1 MSNAET
7 PAEAPVDAPE
17 GDTAAARLEDRDTPL
32 SRLLTGRGHI
42 DFIGRSRLWLYI
54 TLAVLALAVIVPLT
68 RGLNFS
74 IEFTG
79 GSSFIVEGA
88 TQDFTAGDLETT
100 LAELGITGAIVQL
113 VDDGEGAQL
122 STPAISEIS
131 GVDDLE
137 VAAAIEEV
145 TGGEV
150 SVSTIGPR
158 WGDAVTE
165 QAVRALVVFLVL
177 VIAYLTLRFEWRMAV
192 AAVVTLAH
200 DLAVTVAV
208 YALLGFNISP
218 STVIAFLTILG
229 YSLYDTVVVFDRITE
244 DADRLTSVS
253 TTSYAQVANQA
264 LNNVLVR
271 SVSTSLTSVL
281 PVASLL
287 FIGANVFGATTLTDL
302 SLALFIGMTVGTYSS
317 LIVAAPLLV
326 WLKEKDP
333 KYAELKERAA
343 LGSS

>member
-1 MSNAET
+1 VT
-7 PAEAPVDAPE
+7 D
-17 GDTAAARLEDRDTPL
+17 DITTTDRQEDRDTGL
-32 SRLLTGRGHI
+32 SRLLTGRADV
-42 DFIGRSRLWLYI
+42 DFIGRSRQFGLI
-54 TLAVLALAVIVPLT
+54 TLALVLVSLAALGI

-79 GSSFIVEGA
+79 GSSFVEEGA
-88 TQDFTAGDLETT
+88 TQEFSVDDIEAALTDL
-100 LAELGITGAIVQL
+100 GVTGAIVQV
-113 VDDGEGAQL
+113 VDDGRGAQV

-137 VAAAIEEV
+137 VAAAIEEL

-165 QAVRALVVFLVL
+165 QAVRGLIVFLVL
-177 VIAYLTLRFEWRMAV
+177 VIAYITFRFEWRMAV
-192 AAVVTLAH
+192 SAVLTLLH
-200 DLAVTVAV
+200 DVIITIGL
-208 YALLGFNISP
+208 YALIGFTVSP
-218 STVIAFLTILG
+218 STVIAILTILG

-244 DADRLTSVS
+244 DSEKLTSVS
-253 TTSYAQVANQA
+253 TTSYGQLANGA

-271 SVSTSLTSVL
+271 SLSTSITSVL

-287 FIGANVFGATTLTDL
+287 FVGANLLGAATLSDL
-302 SLALFIGMTVGTYSS
+302 ALALFIGMTVGTYSS
-317 LIVAAPLLV
+317 IFIATPLLV

-333 KYAELKERAA
+333 KFAELKERAERGGA
-343 LGSS
+343 AA

>member
-1 MSNAET
+1 MT
-7 PAEAPVDAPE
+7 D
-17 GDTAAARLEDRDTPL
+17 DITTTDRQEDRDTGL
-32 SRLLTGRGHI
+32 SRLLTGRAHV
-42 DFIGRSRLWLYI
+42 DFIGRSRQFGLI
-54 TLAVLALAVIVPLT
+54 TLALILISLAALGI

-79 GSSFIVEGA
+79 GSSFVEEGA
-88 TQDFTAGDLETT
+88 TQEFSVDDIEAALTDL
-100 LAELGITGAIVQL
+100 GVTGAIVQV
-113 VDDGEGAQL
+113 VDDGRGAQV

-137 VAAAIEEV
+137 VAAAIEEL

-165 QAVRALVVFLVL
+165 QAVRGLIVFLVL
-177 VIAYLTLRFEWRMAV
+177 VIAYITFRFEWRMAV
-192 AAVVTLAH
+192 SAVLTLLH
-200 DLAVTVAV
+200 DVIITIGL
-208 YALLGFNISP
+208 YALIGFTVSP
-218 STVIAFLTILG
+218 STVIAILTILG

-244 DADRLTSVS
+244 DSEKLTSVS
-253 TTSYAQVANQA
+253 TTSYGQLANGA

-271 SVSTSLTSVL
+271 SLSTSITSVL

-287 FIGANVFGATTLTDL
+287 FVGANLLGAATLSDL
-302 SLALFIGMTVGTYSS
+302 ALALFIGMTVGTYSS
-317 LIVAAPLLV
+317 IFIATPLLV

-333 KYAELKERAA
+333 KFAELKERAERGGA
-343 LGSS
+343 AA

>member
-1 MSNAET
+1 MT
-7 PAEAPVDAPE
+7 DITTT
-17 GDTAAARLEDRDTPL
+17 DRQEDRDTGL
-32 SRLLTGRGHI
+32 SRLLTGRAQV
-42 DFIGRSRLWLYI
+42 DFIGRSRQFGLI
-54 TLAVLALAVIVPLT
+54 TLALILVSLAALGI

-79 GSSFIVEGA
+79 GSSFVEEGA
-88 TQDFTAGDLETT
+88 TQEFTVEDIEAALTDL
-100 LAELGITGAIVQL
+100 GVTGAIVQV
-113 VDDGEGAQL
+113 VDDGAGAQV

-137 VAAAIEEV
+137 VAAAIEEL

-165 QAVRALVVFLVL
+165 QAIRGLIVFLVL
-177 VIAYLTLRFEWRMAV
+177 VIAYITFRFEWRMAV
-192 AAVVTLAH
+192 SAVLTLLH
-200 DLAVTVAV
+200 DVIITVGL
-208 YALLGFNISP
+208 YALIGFTVSP
-218 STVIAFLTILG
+218 STVIAILTILG

-244 DADRLTSVS
+244 DSEKLTSVS
-253 TTSYAQVANQA
+253 TTSYGQLANGA

-271 SVSTSLTSVL
+271 SLSTSITSVL

-287 FIGANVFGATTLTDL
+287 FVGANLLGAATLSDL
-302 SLALFIGMTVGTYSS
+302 ALALFIGMTVGTYSS
-317 LIVAAPLLV
+317 IFIATPLLV

-333 KYAELKERAA
+333 KFAELKERAERGGA
-343 LGSS
+343 AA

>member
-1 MSNAET
+1 MSTAQPT
-7 PAEAPVDAPE
+7 PSEVNPDA
-17 GDTAAARLEDRDTPL
+17 DRMEDRDTKL
-32 SRLLTGRGHI
+32 SRLLTGRGDI

-54 TLAVLALAVIVPLT
+54 TLGVLALAVIIPLT

-79 GSSFIVEGA
+79 GSSFIEEDA
-88 TQDFTAGDLETT
+88 TRDFTVDDLEAA
-100 LAELGITGAIVQL
+100 LGELGVSGAIVQL
-113 VDDGEGAQL
+113 VDGGSGAQI
-122 STPAISEIS
+122 STPATTEIE

-158 WGDAVTE
+158 WGEAVTE
-165 QAVRALVVFLVL
+165 QAVRALLVFLVL
-177 VIAYLTLRFEWRMAV
+177 VIIYLTVRFEWRMAL
-192 AAVVTLAH
+192 AAVATLVH
-200 DLAVTVAV
+200 DLGITIAL
-208 YALLGFNISP
+208 YALLGFSVSP
-218 STVIAFLTILG
+218 STVIALLTILG

-244 DADRLTSVS
+244 DADKLTSVS

-271 SVSTSLTSVL
+271 SISTSLTSIL

-287 FIGANVFGATTLTDL
+287 FIGAQAFGATTLTDL
-302 SLALFIGMTVGTYSS
+302 SLALFIGMSVGTYSS
-317 LIVAAPLLV
+317 IVIATPLLV
-326 WLKEKDP
+326 WLKEKEP

-343 LGSS
+343 RGGAA

>member
-1 MSNAET
+1 MT
-7 PAEAPVDAPE
+7 D
-17 GDTAAARLEDRDTPL
+17 DITTATDRQEDRDTGL
-32 SRLLTGRGHI
+32 SRLLTGRADV
-42 DFIGRSRLWLYI
+42 DFIGRSRQFGLI
-54 TLAVLALAVIVPLT
+54 TLALVLISLAALGI

-79 GSSFIVEGA
+79 GSSFVEEGA
-88 TQDFTAGDLETT
+88 TQEFSVDDIEAALTDL
-100 LAELGITGAIVQL
+100 GVTGAIVQV
-113 VDDGEGAQL
+113 VDDGRGAQV

-137 VAAAIEEV
+137 VAAAIEEL

-165 QAVRALVVFLVL
+165 QAVRGLIVFLVL
-177 VIAYLTLRFEWRMAV
+177 VIAYITFRFEWRMAV
-192 AAVVTLAH
+192 SAVLTLLH
-200 DLAVTVAV
+200 DVIITIGL
-208 YALLGFNISP
+208 YALIGFTVSP
-218 STVIAFLTILG
+218 STVIAILTILG

-244 DADRLTSVS
+244 DSEKLTSVS
-253 TTSYAQVANQA
+253 TTSYGQLANGA

-271 SVSTSLTSVL
+271 SLSTSITSVL

-287 FIGANVFGATTLTDL
+287 FVGANLLGAATLSDL
-302 SLALFIGMTVGTYSS
+302 ALALFIGMTVGTYSS
-317 LIVAAPLLV
+317 IFIATPLLV

-333 KYAELKERAA
+333 KFAELKERAERGGA
-343 LGSS
+343 TA

>member
-1 MSNAET
+1 MT
-7 PAEAPVDAPE
+7 D
-17 GDTAAARLEDRDTPL
+17 DITTTDRQEDRDTGL
-32 SRLLTGRGHI
+32 SRLLTGRADV
-42 DFIGRSRLWLYI
+42 DFIGRSRQFGLI
-54 TLAVLALAVIVPLT
+54 TLALVLVSLAALGI

-79 GSSFIVEGA
+79 GSSFVEEGA
-88 TQDFTAGDLETT
+88 TQEFSVDDIEAALTDL
-100 LAELGITGAIVQL
+100 GVTGAIVQV
-113 VDDGEGAQL
+113 VDDGRGAQV

-137 VAAAIEEV
+137 VAAAIEEL

-165 QAVRALVVFLVL
+165 QAVRGLIVFLVL
-177 VIAYLTLRFEWRMAV
+177 VIAYITFRFEWRMAV
-192 AAVVTLAH
+192 SAVLTLLH
-200 DLAVTVAV
+200 DVIITIGL
-208 YALLGFNISP
+208 YALIGFTVSP
-218 STVIAFLTILG
+218 STVIAILTILG

-244 DADRLTSVS
+244 DSEKLTSVS
-253 TTSYAQVANQA
+253 TTSYGQLANGA

-271 SVSTSLTSVL
+271 SLSTSITSVL

-287 FIGANVFGATTLTDL
+287 FVGANLLGAATLSDL
-302 SLALFIGMTVGTYSS
+302 ALALFIGMTVGTYSS
-317 LIVAAPLLV
+317 IFIATPLLV

-333 KYAELKERAA
+333 KFAELKERAERGGA
-343 LGSS
+343 AA

>member
-1 MSNAET
+1 MT
-7 PAEAPVDAPE
+7 D
-17 GDTAAARLEDRDTPL
+17 DITTTDRQEDRDTGL
-32 SRLLTGRGHI
+32 SRLLTGRADV
-42 DFIGRSRLWLYI
+42 DFIGRSRQFGLI
-54 TLAVLALAVIVPLT
+54 TLALVLISLAALGI

-79 GSSFIVEGA
+79 GSSFVEEGA
-88 TQDFTAGDLETT
+88 TQEFTVDDIEAALTDL
-100 LAELGITGAIVQL
+100 GVTGAIVQV
-113 VDDGEGAQL
+113 VDDGRGAQV

-137 VAAAIEEV
+137 VAAAIEEL

-165 QAVRALVVFLVL
+165 QAVRGLIVFLVL
-177 VIAYLTLRFEWRMAV
+177 VIAYITFRFEWRMAV
-192 AAVVTLAH
+192 SAVLTLLH
-200 DLAVTVAV
+200 DVIITIGL
-208 YALLGFNISP
+208 YALIGFTVSP
-218 STVIAFLTILG
+218 STVIAILTILG

-244 DADRLTSVS
+244 DSEKLTSVS
-253 TTSYAQVANQA
+253 TTSYGQLANGA

-271 SVSTSLTSVL
+271 SLSTSITSVL

-287 FIGANVFGATTLTDL
+287 FVGANLLGAATLSDL
-302 SLALFIGMTVGTYSS
+302 ALALFIGMTVGTYSS
-317 LIVAAPLLV
+317 IFIATPLLV

-333 KYAELKERAA
+333 KFAELKERAERGGA
-343 LGSS
+343 AA

>member
-1 MSNAET
+1 MT
-7 PAEAPVDAPE
+7 D
-17 GDTAAARLEDRDTPL
+17 DITTATDRQEDRDTGL
-32 SRLLTGRGHI
+32 SRLLTGRAHV
-42 DFIGRSRLWLYI
+42 DFIGRSRQFGLI
-54 TLAVLALAVIVPLT
+54 TLALVLISLAALGI

-79 GSSFIVEGA
+79 GSSFVEEGA
-88 TQDFTAGDLETT
+88 TQEFSVDDIEAALTDL
-100 LAELGITGAIVQL
+100 GVTGAIVQV
-113 VDDGEGAQL
+113 VDDGRGAQV

-137 VAAAIEEV
+137 VAAAIEEL

-165 QAVRALVVFLVL
+165 QAVRGLIVFLVL
-177 VIAYLTLRFEWRMAV
+177 VIAYITFRFEWRMAV
-192 AAVVTLAH
+192 SAVLTLLH
-200 DLAVTVAV
+200 DVIITVGL
-208 YALLGFNISP
+208 YALIGFTVSP
-218 STVIAFLTILG
+218 STVIAILTILG

-244 DADRLTSVS
+244 DSEKLTSVS
-253 TTSYAQVANQA
+253 TTSYGQLANGA

-271 SVSTSLTSVL
+271 SLSTSITSVL

-287 FIGANVFGATTLTDL
+287 FVGANLLGAATLSDL
-302 SLALFIGMTVGTYSS
+302 ALALFIGMTVGTYSS
-317 LIVAAPLLV
+317 IFIATPLLV

-333 KYAELKERAA
+333 KFAELKERAERGGA
-343 LGSS
+343 AA

>member
-1 MSNAET
+1 MT
-7 PAEAPVDAPE
+7 D
-17 GDTAAARLEDRDTPL
+17 DITTATDRQEDRDTGL
-32 SRLLTGRGHI
+32 SRLLTGRAHV
-42 DFIGRSRLWLYI
+42 DFIGRSRQFGLI
-54 TLAVLALAVIVPLT
+54 TLALILISLAALGI

-79 GSSFIVEGA
+79 GSSFVEEGA
-88 TQDFTAGDLETT
+88 TQEFSVDDIEAALTDL
-100 LAELGITGAIVQL
+100 GVTGAIVQV
-113 VDDGEGAQL
+113 VDDGRGAQV

-137 VAAAIEEV
+137 VAAAIEEL

-165 QAVRALVVFLVL
+165 QAVRGLIVFLVL
-177 VIAYLTLRFEWRMAV
+177 VIAYITFRFEWRMAV
-192 AAVVTLAH
+192 SAVLTLLH
-200 DLAVTVAV
+200 DVIITVGL
-208 YALLGFNISP
+208 YALIGFTVSP
-218 STVIAFLTILG
+218 STVIAILTILG

-244 DADRLTSVS
+244 DSDKLTSVS
-253 TTSYAQVANQA
+253 TTSYGQLANGA

-271 SVSTSLTSVL
+271 SLSTSITSVL

-287 FIGANVFGATTLTDL
+287 FVGANLLGAATLSDL
-302 SLALFIGMTVGTYSS
+302 ALALFIGMTVGTYSS
-317 LIVAAPLLV
+317 IFIATPLLV

-333 KYAELKERAA
+333 KFAELKERAERGGA
-343 LGSS
+343 AA

>member
-1 MSNAET
+1 MT
-7 PAEAPVDAPE
+7 D
-17 GDTAAARLEDRDTPL
+17 DITTTDRQEDRDTGL
-32 SRLLTGRGHI
+32 SRLLTGRADV
-42 DFIGRSRLWLYI
+42 DFIGRSRQFGLI
-54 TLAVLALAVIVPLT
+54 TLALVLISLAALGI

-79 GSSFIVEGA
+79 GSSFVEEGA
-88 TQDFTAGDLETT
+88 TQEFSVDDIEAALTDL
-100 LAELGITGAIVQL
+100 GVTGAIVQV
-113 VDDGEGAQL
+113 VDDGRGAQV

-137 VAAAIEEV
+137 VAAAIEEL

-165 QAVRALVVFLVL
+165 QAVRGLIVFLVL
-177 VIAYLTLRFEWRMAV
+177 VIAYITFRFEWRMAV
-192 AAVVTLAH
+192 SAVLTLLH
-200 DLAVTVAV
+200 DVIITIGL
-208 YALLGFNISP
+208 YALIGFTVSP
-218 STVIAFLTILG
+218 STVIAILTILG

-244 DADRLTSVS
+244 DSEKLTSVS
-253 TTSYAQVANQA
+253 TTSYGQLANGA

-271 SVSTSLTSVL
+271 SLSTSITSVL

-287 FIGANVFGATTLTDL
+287 FVGANLLGAATLSDL
-302 SLALFIGMTVGTYSS
+302 ALALFIGMTVGTYSS
-317 LIVAAPLLV
+317 IFIATPLLV

-333 KYAELKERAA
+333 KFAELKERAERGGA
-343 LGSS
+343 TA

>member
-1 MSNAET
+1 MT
-7 PAEAPVDAPE
+7 D
-17 GDTAAARLEDRDTPL
+17 DITTTDRQEDRDTGL
-32 SRLLTGRGHI
+32 SRLLTGRAHV
-42 DFIGRSRLWLYI
+42 DFIGRSRQFGLI
-54 TLAVLALAVIVPLT
+54 TLALILISLAALGI

-79 GSSFIVEGA
+79 GSSFVEEGA
-88 TQDFTAGDLETT
+88 TQEFSVDDIEAALTDL
-100 LAELGITGAIVQL
+100 GVTGAIVQV
-113 VDDGEGAQL
+113 VDDGRGAQV

-137 VAAAIEEV
+137 VAAAIEEL

-165 QAVRALVVFLVL
+165 QAVRGLIVFLVL
-177 VIAYLTLRFEWRMAV
+177 VIAYITFRFEWRMAV
-192 AAVVTLAH
+192 LTLLH
-200 DLAVTVAV
+200 DVIITIGL
-208 YALLGFNISP
+208 YALIGFTVSP
-218 STVIAFLTILG
+218 STVIAILTILG

-244 DADRLTSVS
+244 DSEKLTSVS
-253 TTSYAQVANQA
+253 TTSYGQLANGA

-271 SVSTSLTSVL
+271 SLSTSITSVL

-287 FIGANVFGATTLTDL
+287 FVGANLLGAATLSDL
-302 SLALFIGMTVGTYSS
+302 ALALFIGMTVGTYSS
-317 LIVAAPLLV
+317 IFIATPLLV

-333 KYAELKERAA
+333 KFAELKERAERGGA
-343 LGSS
+343 AA

>member
-1 MSNAET
+1 VT
-7 PAEAPVDAPE
+7 D
-17 GDTAAARLEDRDTPL
+17 DITTTDRQEDRDTGL
-32 SRLLTGRGHI
+32 SRLLTGRADV
-42 DFIGRSRLWLYI
+42 DFIGRSRQFGLI
-54 TLAVLALAVIVPLT
+54 TLALVLISLAALGI

-79 GSSFIVEGA
+79 GSSFVEEGA
-88 TQDFTAGDLETT
+88 TQEFSVDDIEAALTDL
-100 LAELGITGAIVQL
+100 GVTGAIVQV
-113 VDDGEGAQL
+113 VDDGRGAQV

-137 VAAAIEEV
+137 VAAAIEEL

-165 QAVRALVVFLVL
+165 QAVRGLIVFLVL
-177 VIAYLTLRFEWRMAV
+177 VIAYITFRFEWRMAV
-192 AAVVTLAH
+192 SAVLTLLH
-200 DLAVTVAV
+200 DVIITIGL
-208 YALLGFNISP
+208 YALIGFTVSP
-218 STVIAFLTILG
+218 STVIAILTILG

-244 DADRLTSVS
+244 DSEKLTSVS
-253 TTSYAQVANQA
+253 TTSYGQLANGA

-271 SVSTSLTSVL
+271 SLSTSITSVL

-287 FIGANVFGATTLTDL
+287 FVGANLLGAATLSDL
-302 SLALFIGMTVGTYSS
+302 ALALFIGMTVGTYSS
-317 LIVAAPLLV
+317 IFIATPLLV

-333 KYAELKERAA
+333 KFAELKERAERGGA
-343 LGSS
+343 TA

>member
-1 MSNAET
+1 MSNEADT
-7 PAEAPVDAPE
+7 PAEAPEVDPVVA
-17 GDTAAARLEDRDTPL
+17 DRLEDRNTAL
-32 SRLLTGRGHI
+32 SRLLTGRGSI

-79 GSSFIVEGA
+79 GSSFIEEGA
-88 TQDFTAGDLETT
+88 TRDFTAGDLEAALTD
-100 LAELGITGAIVQL
+100 LGVAGALVQ
-113 VDDGEGAQL
+113 VVNEGEGAQI

-158 WGDAVTE
+158 WGQAVTE
-165 QAVRALVVFLVL
+165 QAVRALIVFLVL
-177 VIAYLTLRFEWRMAV
+177 VIAYLTVRFEWRMAA
-192 AAVVTLAH
+192 AAVATLVH
-200 DLAVTVAV
+200 DVGITVAV
-208 YALLGFNISP
+208 YALLGFSVSP
-218 STVIAFLTILG
+218 STVIALLTILG
-229 YSLYDTVVVFDRITE
+229 YSLYDTVVVFDRVTE
-244 DADRLTSVS
+244 DAAKLTSVS
-253 TTSYAQVANQA
+253 TTSYGQVANQA
-264 LNNVLVR
+264 LNNVLIR
-271 SVSTSLTSVL
+271 SISTSLTSVL

-302 SLALFIGMTVGTYSS
+302 ALALFIGMTVGTYSS
-317 LIVAAPLLV
+317 IIVATPFLV

-343 LGSS
+343 LGS

>member
-1 MSNAET
+1 MT
-7 PAEAPVDAPE
+7 D
-17 GDTAAARLEDRDTPL
+17 DITTTDRQEDRDTGL
-32 SRLLTGRGHI
+32 SRLLTGRADV
-42 DFIGRSRLWLYI
+42 DFIGRSRQFGLI
-54 TLAVLALAVIVPLT
+54 TLALILISLAALGI

-79 GSSFIVEGA
+79 GSSFVEEGA
-88 TQDFTAGDLETT
+88 TQEFSVDDIEAALTDL
-100 LAELGITGAIVQL
+100 GVTGAIVQV
-113 VDDGEGAQL
+113 VDDGRGAQV

-137 VAAAIEEV
+137 VAAAIEEL

-165 QAVRALVVFLVL
+165 QAVRGLIVFLVL
-177 VIAYLTLRFEWRMAV
+177 VIAYITFRFEWRMAV
-192 AAVVTLAH
+192 SAVLTLLH
-200 DLAVTVAV
+200 DVIITVGL
-208 YALLGFNISP
+208 YALIGFTVSP
-218 STVIAFLTILG
+218 STVIAILTILG

-244 DADRLTSVS
+244 DSDKLTSVS
-253 TTSYAQVANQA
+253 TTSYGQLANGA

-271 SVSTSLTSVL
+271 SLSTSITSVL

-287 FIGANVFGATTLTDL
+287 FVGANLLGAATLSDL
-302 SLALFIGMTVGTYSS
+302 ALALFIGMTVGTYSS
-317 LIVAAPLLV
+317 IFIATPLLV

-333 KYAELKERAA
+333 KFAELKERAERGGA
-343 LGSS
+343 AA